1 MNLLACFVGDA
12 RREWI
17 EANMIAGPAWT
28 LEGRTFSAAGGA
40 ACASAQ
46 LVA

>member
-1 MNLLACFVGDA
+1 MVESAFVGDA
-12 RREWI
+12 GRKWI

-28 LEGRTFSAAGGA
+28 LEGRAFSAATGA
-40 ACASAQ
+40 ACAGTQ